1 LYQQYAWLNTSVKI
15 DIFCHILPPAFYD
28 RMTRISTR
36 SAFMQKRVR
45 EIPVIIDLDARFR
58 VMDQFGDYRQVL
70 SLATPPIEAL
80 GGPDETPELARMAN
94 DGMAEIV
101 ARHPDRFPGFI
112 ASLPMNNPEASL
124 QETERAL
131 TDLGATG
138 IMVYTNSNGLPI
150 DDPAYLPLFE
160 RMHRADLPIWLHPI
174 RSAAFADY
182 ASEGTSKLEMW
193 WVFGW
198 PYETSVSMARI
209 VFAGYFDRFPGIKI
223 ITHHMGG
230 MVPYF
235 AGRVGPG
242 LDQLGARTDQ
252 EDLTVYA
259 KRLAHRP
266 FDYFKMFYADTALF
280 GARPAVE
287 CGFEFFGADKVL
299 FASDMPF
306 DPEKGPMFIRE
317 TIRNLSEMA
326 LSDVDRQK
334 VFAGN
339 ARRIMKLT
347 GV

>member
-1 LYQQYAWLNTSVKI
+1 
-15 DIFCHILPPAFYD
+15 
-28 RMTRISTR
+28 
-36 SAFMQKRVR
+36 
-45 EIPVIIDLDARFR
+45 
-58 VMDQFGDYRQVL
+58 
-70 SLATPPIEAL
+70 
-80 GGPDETPELARMAN
+80 
-94 DGMAEIV
+94 
-101 ARHPDRFPGFI
+101 
-112 ASLPMNNPEASL
+112 
-124 QETERAL
+124 
-131 TDLGATG
+131 
-138 IMVYTNSNGLPI
+138 
-150 DDPAYLPLFE
+150 
-160 RMHRADLPIWLHPI
+160 MHRADLPIWLHPI

-280 GARPAVE
+280 GARPAIE

-326 LSDVDRQK
+326 LSDTDRQK

-339 ARRIMKLT
+339 ARRIMRLK